1 MEGAASGSRKKILIV
16 DDNEDSRGLVIKVLT
31 RLGYIMIEAA
41 DGEEA
46 LTRALEEQPDLI
58 LMDRSLP
65 KMDGLEVTRRL
76 KREEAFKNVPIVAL
90 TAHAMR
96 GDMEKALAAG
106 CQGYIAKPINVRVL
120 PEQILSYLEGKG
132 GSLTGGEKEQNPD
145 RR

>member
-1 MEGAASGSRKKILIV
+1 
-16 DDNEDSRGLVIKVLT
+16 
-31 RLGYIMIEAA
+31 
-41 DGEEA
+41 
-46 LTRALEEQPDLI
+46 
-58 LMDRSLP
+58 
-65 KMDGLEVTRRL
+65 
-76 KREEAFKNVPIVAL
+76 
-90 TAHAMR
+90 MR